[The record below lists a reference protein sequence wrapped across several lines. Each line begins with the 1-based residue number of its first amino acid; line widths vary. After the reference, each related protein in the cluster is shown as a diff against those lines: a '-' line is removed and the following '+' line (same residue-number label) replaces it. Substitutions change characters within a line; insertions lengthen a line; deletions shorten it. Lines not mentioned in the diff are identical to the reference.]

1 MKRLILIKHAPPE
14 VDPTQSSEKW
24 SLGDKGR
31 KACEPL
37 AEKLKPFATAK
48 FISSR
53 EPKAVQTAEELAK
66 KLSVEVTTIAGLE
79 EHDRRNVPHM
89 RTGEFISMVELFF
102 RRPDDLVLGD
112 ETASEALARI
122 SAAIH
127 AIVKDATED
136 TVAVITH
143 GTVMALFLE
152 KLHVG
157 KSGFELWRRLG
168 LPSFAV
174 LEIPSYKTI
183 EIVER
188 V

>member
-24 SLGDKGR
+24 NLGEKGR
-31 KACEPL
+31 KACEGL
-37 AEKLKPFATAK
+37 AEKLRPHGIGK
-48 FISSR
+48 IVSSQ
-53 EPKAVQTAEELAK
+53 EPKALQTAEELSSRLA
-66 KLSVEVTTIAGLE
+66 VEVTSIPGLE

-89 RTGEFISMVELFF
+89 RSGEFISMVELFF

-112 ETASEALARI
+112 ETANEALARL
-122 SAAIH
+122 SAAIE
-127 AIVKDATED
+127 AIVSDATED
-136 TVAVITH
+136 TMAVITH

-152 KLHVG
+152 KHRAG
-157 KSGFELWRRLG
+157 KSGFDLWRRLG

-183 EIVER
+183 EMIER